1 MANKSFITI
10 KRSSEFQELKL
21 NGKRYSPTSWLTVN
35 FRPNSFGL
43 LRLGVTSGRKVG
55 NAVLRNRLKRW
66 CKVYVRS
73 LKQSGRDFEIDINI
87 IFRPSKEDFSNQISF
102 SEFSLAMDKTFHF
115 IGKKP

>member
-21 NGKRYSPTSWLTVN
+21 NGKRYSPTNWLSVN
-35 FRPNSFGL
+35 FQPNSFGL

-73 LKQSGRDFEIDINI
+73 LMQSGRGFEIDINI
-87 IFRPSKEDFSNQISF
+87 IFRSSKEEFYTHIKYSDFA
-102 SEFSLAMDKTFHF
+102 EAMDKVFLH
-115 IGKKP
+115 IGKKS

>member
-10 KRSSEFQELKL
+10 KRSSEFEELKL
-21 NGKRYSPTSWLTVN
+21 NGKRYSPTQWLSVN
-35 FRPNSFGL
+35 FRNNSHGL

-87 IFRPSKEDFSNQISF
+87 IFRPSKEGFYAEVQYSDFAQ
-102 SEFSLAMDKTFHF
+102 AMDKVFNY